1 MDNVRSQCD
10 EMTPALVSLRFAI
23 SNDLPGR
30 RGRPQCNL
38 LTTLLKYLSDRN
50 FILKTLSDLDTLRV
64 LAFDRRQWR
73 RWFSEG
79 DLLIGY
85 IGVIICI
92 VFLIISRMLL

>member
-1 MDNVRSQCD
+1 MRWTILGHILRSD

-23 SNDLPGR
+23 SNDLSGR

-38 LTTLLKYLSDRN
+38 LTTILKDLSDRK

-64 LAFDRRQWR
+64 LAFDGAQWR

-79 DLLIGY
+79 DLLIT
-85 IGVIICI
+85 
-92 VFLIISRMLL
+92 SA